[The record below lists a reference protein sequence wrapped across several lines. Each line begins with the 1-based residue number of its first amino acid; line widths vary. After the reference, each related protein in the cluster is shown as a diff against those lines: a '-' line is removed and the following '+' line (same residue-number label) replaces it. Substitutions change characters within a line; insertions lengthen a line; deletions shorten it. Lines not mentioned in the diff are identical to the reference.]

1 MYWKADDADDDL
13 ERERGRESLAA
24 ICMSTFQQ
32 TCPRKFSFFFSFCF
46 FVSPRGDFLL
56 HDSQDRARILV
67 ISLETETVF
76 CQVVGC
82 NLYELVGEAGYAS
95 VSLLSYI
102 QLAVCCSPTLAVCAR
117 LTDVV

>member
-1 MYWKADDADDDL
+1 MYWKADDADDDE
-13 ERERGRESLAA
+13 ERERKGKSCCYMYVYIPTDLSKK
-24 ICMSTFQQ
+24 IS
-32 TCPRKFSFFFSFCF
+32 FSFSF

-76 CQVVGC
+76 CEVVGC
-82 NLYELVGEAGYAS
+82 NLYELVGEGDYAS

-117 LTDVV
+117 LTD

>member
-1 MYWKADDADDDL
+1 MYWKADADDDL
-13 ERERGRESLAA
+13 EIERKGSYMYVYILTDLSKK
-24 ICMSTFQQ
+24 M
-32 TCPRKFSFFFSFCF
+32 SFFFCFCF

-82 NLYELVGEAGYAS
+82 NLYELVGEGGYAS

-102 QLAVCCSPTLAVCAR
+102 AVCCSPTLAVCAR
-117 LTDVV
+117 LTY

>member
-1 MYWKADDADDDL
+1 MMLMIWR
-13 ERERGRESLAA
+13 RERKGKSCCYMYVYIPTDLSKR
-24 ICMSTFQQ
+24 I
-32 TCPRKFSFFFSFCF
+32 SFFFSFCF

-82 NLYELVGEAGYAS
+82 NLYELVGEGGYAS

-102 QLAVCCSPTLAVCAR
+102 QLAVCCFPTLAVCAR

>member
-13 ERERGRESLAA
+13 KRERKGKSCCYMYVYILTDLSKK
-24 ICMSTFQQ
+24 I
-32 TCPRKFSFFFSFCF
+32 SFFFSSFCF

-76 CQVVGC
+76 
-82 NLYELVGEAGYAS
+82 
-95 VSLLSYI
+95 LSS
-102 QLAVCCSPTLAVCAR
+102 CR
-117 LTDVV
+117 M